1 MQRCKMRLLQSGVS
15 DNPREG
21 NSISQGSDT
30 QNFIPHIPLT
40 CHSSR
45 TPHRH
50 STKLGTHLST
60 PSPTPCPP
68 AVHTNVCFSSSVPL
82 GLSVWCWLSLAHW
95 FYAALSMNSSNTSQE
110 RSRKGPLFL
119 AGTDVR
125 SPKTSPGPAKRSLQK
140 RSTAVAQLRSA
151 LAIFLWTSVHSSMVM
166 PASTFGGAASSLT
179 GSSSRTGTDTNFRD
193 WQNARRRSEGN
204 HP

>member
-1 MQRCKMRLLQSGVS
+1 MGGSMQRCKMRLLQSGVS

-21 NSISQGSDT
+21 NSNSQGSDT

-95 FYAALSMNSSNTSQE
+95 FYAALSMNSSNTSE
-110 RSRKGPLFL
+110 EKSRKGPFFGGYRREESQNKPRASKKESSKTVDCGRSTQVGVGNLSLDLRPLLNGHARLDLRRRRFLPDRVFL
-119 AGTDVR
+119 AHGDR
-125 SPKTSPGPAKRSLQK
+125 YKFSRLAERKT
-140 RSTAVAQLRSA
+140 
-151 LAIFLWTSVHSSMVM
+151 
-166 PASTFGGAASSLT
+166 
-179 GSSSRTGTDTNFRD
+179 
-193 WQNARRRSEGN
+193 EE
-204 HP
+204 